1 MIAAIHAGWK
11 GAFKGII
18 KRTLNFMIKKG
29 CDPKNVTAVIGPC
42 ISVKNY
48 EVKKDFIKK
57 LIKKD
62 GKNKKFF
69 KKIQNKDFFDL
80 KKYVLS
86 QLKALNIKKID
97 IINKNTF
104 NPKNNFFSAR
114 RSISRNEN
122 DYGRNISVIM
132 INWQYLMKLLTGNSN
147 KPLSKNIAKYLKSKL
162 VNSSIKKF
170 SDGEIYI
177 EINENIRGNSI
188 FIIQS
193 ISSPANDNLM
203 ELLLCIDALKRS
215 SAKNITAVIP
225 YFGYARQDRKVV
237 PRTSISAK
245 LVSNLITK
253 AGADRVVTVDLHAGQ
268 IQGFFDIPVDNL
280 FATPIFARHA
290 KKNIKSKNIICVAP
304 DVGGTERARA
314 LGKILNVELAI
325 VDKRRPKPGQSKVMN
340 VIGNVKGKTCIIVDD
355 IIDSGGTIVNA
366 AKALKDRG
374 AKEVY
379 VYITHGVLSGEAV
392 DKIKKSVIRKLV
404 ITDTIDNHDKI
415 KNVKNIEVLPIS
427 ALMGE
432 AIKRISNSTS
442 VSDLFK

>member
-1 MIAAIHAGWK
+1 
-11 GAFKGII
+11 
-18 KRTLNFMIKKG
+18 
-29 CDPKNVTAVIGPC
+29 
-42 ISVKNY
+42 
-48 EVKKDFIKK
+48 
-57 LIKKD
+57 
-62 GKNKKFF
+62 
-69 KKIQNKDFFDL
+69 
-80 KKYVLS
+80 
-86 QLKALNIKKID
+86 
-97 IINKNTF
+97 
-104 NPKNNFFSAR
+104 
-114 RSISRNEN
+114 
-122 DYGRNISVIM
+122 
-132 INWQYLMKLLTGNSN
+132 MKLLTCNSN
-147 KPLSKNIAKYLKSKL
+147 KTLSKKIAKYLKLKL

-170 SDGEIYI
+170 ADGEIYI

-268 IQGFFDIPVDNL
+268 VQGFFDIPVDNL
-280 FATPIFARHA
+280 FCTPIFARHVN
-290 KKNIKSKNIICVAP
+290 KNINKKNIICVAP

-314 LGKILNVELAI
+314 LGKLLDVGLAI
-325 VDKRRPKPGQSKVMN
+325 VDKRRPSPGKSQVVN
-340 VIGNVKGKTCIIVDD
+340 VVGNVKNKTCVIVDD
-355 IIDSGGTIVNA
+355 IIDTGGTIVNA
-366 AKALKDRG
+366 AEALKNRG

-392 DKIKKSVIRKLV
+392 KKIEKSIIKKLV
-404 ITDTIDNHDKI
+404 ITDSIDN
-415 KNVKNIEVLPIS
+415 NERVKKARNIEVLTIS
-427 ALMGE
+427 NLMGE

>member
-1 MIAAIHAGWK
+1 
-11 GAFKGII
+11 
-18 KRTLNFMIKKG
+18 
-29 CDPKNVTAVIGPC
+29 
-42 ISVKNY
+42 
-48 EVKKDFIKK
+48 
-57 LIKKD
+57 
-62 GKNKKFF
+62 
-69 KKIQNKDFFDL
+69 
-80 KKYVLS
+80 
-86 QLKALNIKKID
+86 
-97 IINKNTF
+97 
-104 NPKNNFFSAR
+104 
-114 RSISRNEN
+114 
-122 DYGRNISVIM
+122 
-132 INWQYLMKLLTGNSN
+132 MKLLTGNSN
-147 KPLSKNIAKYLKSKL
+147 KVLSKSIAKYLKSKL
-162 VNSSIKKF
+162 VNSSIRKF
-170 SDGEIYI
+170 ADGEIYI

-280 FATPIFARHA
+280 FSTPIFARHA
-290 KKNIKSKNIICVAP
+290 RKKIKSKKIICVAP

-314 LGKILNVELAI
+314 LGKLLNVGLAI
-325 VDKRRPKPGQSKVMN
+325 VDKRRPKPGQSQVMN
-340 VIGNVKGKTCIIVDD
+340 IIGDVKNQTCIIVDD

-366 AKALKDRG
+366 AKALKARG

-379 VYITHGVLSGEAV
+379 VYITHGVLSGDAV
-392 DKIKKSVIRKLV
+392 KKIKNSVIKNLV
-404 ITDTIDNHDKI
+404 ITDTIDNVQKT

-427 ALMGE
+427 GLMGE

>member
-1 MIAAIHAGWK
+1 
-11 GAFKGII
+11 
-18 KRTLNFMIKKG
+18 
-29 CDPKNVTAVIGPC
+29 
-42 ISVKNY
+42 
-48 EVKKDFIKK
+48 
-57 LIKKD
+57 
-62 GKNKKFF
+62 
-69 KKIQNKDFFDL
+69 
-80 KKYVLS
+80 
-86 QLKALNIKKID
+86 
-97 IINKNTF
+97 
-104 NPKNNFFSAR
+104 
-114 RSISRNEN
+114 
-122 DYGRNISVIM
+122 
-132 INWQYLMKLLTGNSN
+132 MKLLTGNSN
-147 KPLSKNIAKYLKSKL
+147 KTLSKNIAKYLKSKL
-162 VNSSIKKF
+162 VNSSIRKF
-170 SDGEIYI
+170 ADGEIYI

-280 FATPIFARHA
+280 FSTPIFARHA
-290 KKNIKSKNIICVAP
+290 RKKIKSKKIICVAP

-314 LGKILNVELAI
+314 LGKLLGVGLAI
-325 VDKRRPKPGQSKVMN
+325 VDKRRPKPGQSEVMN
-340 VIGNVKGKTCIIVDD
+340 VIGNVSGQTCIIVDD

-366 AKALKDRG
+366 AKALKKRG
-374 AKEVY
+374 AKDVY
-379 VYITHGVLSGEAV
+379 VYITHGVLSGDAV
-392 DKIKKSVIRKLV
+392 KKIKNSVIKNLV
-404 ITDTIDNHDKI
+404 ITDTIDNSQKT

-427 ALMGE
+427 GLMGE

>member
-1 MIAAIHAGWK
+1 
-11 GAFKGII
+11 
-18 KRTLNFMIKKG
+18 
-29 CDPKNVTAVIGPC
+29 
-42 ISVKNY
+42 
-48 EVKKDFIKK
+48 
-57 LIKKD
+57 
-62 GKNKKFF
+62 
-69 KKIQNKDFFDL
+69 
-80 KKYVLS
+80 
-86 QLKALNIKKID
+86 
-97 IINKNTF
+97 
-104 NPKNNFFSAR
+104 
-114 RSISRNEN
+114 
-122 DYGRNISVIM
+122 
-132 INWQYLMKLLTGNSN
+132 MKLLAGNSN
-147 KPLSKNIAKYLKSKL
+147 KNLSKKISKYLKSKL
-162 VNSSIKKF
+162 VNSSIRKF
-170 SDGEIYI
+170 SDGELYV

-203 ELLLCIDALKRS
+203 ELLICIDALKRS

-280 FATPIFARHA
+280 FATPIFARHV
-290 KKNIKSKNIICVAP
+290 KKNLKRNNFICVAP

-314 LGKILNVELAI
+314 LGKLLDVGLAI

-340 VIGNVKGKTCIIVDD
+340 VIGDVKDQTCIIVDD

-366 AKALKDRG
+366 AKALKERG
-374 AKEVY
+374 AREVY

-392 DKIKKSVIRKLV
+392 KKIKSSVIKNLV
-404 ITDTIDNHDKI
+404 ITDTIDNGVKI

-427 ALMGE
+427 GLMGE

>member
-1 MIAAIHAGWK
+1 
-11 GAFKGII
+11 
-18 KRTLNFMIKKG
+18 
-29 CDPKNVTAVIGPC
+29 
-42 ISVKNY
+42 
-48 EVKKDFIKK
+48 
-57 LIKKD
+57 
-62 GKNKKFF
+62 
-69 KKIQNKDFFDL
+69 
-80 KKYVLS
+80 
-86 QLKALNIKKID
+86 
-97 IINKNTF
+97 
-104 NPKNNFFSAR
+104 
-114 RSISRNEN
+114 
-122 DYGRNISVIM
+122 
-132 INWQYLMKLLTGNSN
+132 MKLLSGTSN
-147 KPLSKNIAKYLKSKL
+147 NPLSNDIAKFLKSKL
-162 VNSSIKKF
+162 VNSSIKNF
-170 SDGEIYI
+170 ADGEIYV
-177 EINENIRGNSI
+177 ELNENIRGNSI

-280 FATPIFARHA
+280 FSTPIFARHV
-290 KKNIKSKNIICVAP
+290 KKNIKSKNIVCIAP

-314 LGKILNVELAI
+314 LGKILNVGLAI
-325 VDKRRPKPGQSKVMN
+325 VDKRRPKPGQSQVMN
-340 VIGNVKGKTCIIVDD
+340 VIGEVKDKTCVIVDD

-379 VYITHGVLSGEAV
+379 VYITHGVLTGEAV
-392 DKIKKSVIRKLV
+392 KKIKNSVIKKLV
-404 ITDTIDNHDKI
+404 ITDTIDNKDKT
-415 KNVKNIEVLPIS
+415 KSAKNIEVLSIS

>member
-1 MIAAIHAGWK
+1 
-11 GAFKGII
+11 
-18 KRTLNFMIKKG
+18 
-29 CDPKNVTAVIGPC
+29 
-42 ISVKNY
+42 
-48 EVKKDFIKK
+48 
-57 LIKKD
+57 
-62 GKNKKFF
+62 
-69 KKIQNKDFFDL
+69 
-80 KKYVLS
+80 
-86 QLKALNIKKID
+86 
-97 IINKNTF
+97 
-104 NPKNNFFSAR
+104 
-114 RSISRNEN
+114 
-122 DYGRNISVIM
+122 
-132 INWQYLMKLLTGNSN
+132 MKLLTGNSN
-147 KPLSKNIAKYLKSKL
+147 KTLSKNIAKYLKSKL
-162 VNSSIKKF
+162 VNSSIRKF
-170 SDGEIYI
+170 ADGEIYI

-253 AGADRVVTVDLHAGQ
+253 AGADRIVTVDLHAGQ

-280 FATPIFARHA
+280 FATPIFARHVR
-290 KKNIKSKNIICVAP
+290 KKIKSKKIVCVAP

-314 LGKILNVELAI
+314 LGKLLNAELAI
-325 VDKRRPKPGQSKVMN
+325 VDKRRPKPGQSQVMN
-340 VIGNVKGKTCIIVDD
+340 VIGDVKNKTCILVDD

-366 AKALKDRG
+366 AAALKKRG
-374 AKEVY
+374 AKEVF
-379 VYITHGVLSGEAV
+379 VYITHGVLSGDAV
-392 DKIKKSVIRKLV
+392 KKIQKSAIKKLV
-404 ITDTIDNHDKI
+404 ITDTINNGEKT
-415 KNVKNIEVLPIS
+415 KNIKNIEVLPIS